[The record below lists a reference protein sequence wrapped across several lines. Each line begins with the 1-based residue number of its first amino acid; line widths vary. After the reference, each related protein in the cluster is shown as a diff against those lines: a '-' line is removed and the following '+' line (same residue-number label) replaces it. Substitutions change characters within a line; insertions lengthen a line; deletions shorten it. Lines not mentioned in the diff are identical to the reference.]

1 LKNDIGSEGTIL
13 VWHEGFEK
21 GRNKELAEMF
31 PKYESF
37 LLDLND
43 RMMDLKIPFSEEWF
57 VDKDFFGSASIKDV
71 QPVLVPGRGY
81 AGLEISNGIMAQR
94 IWMETF
100 LHDKNK
106 DKKYKIIKDLLE
118 YCKDDTLNMY
128 KILKYLYEVII

>member
-1 LKNDIGSEGTIL
+1 MNDIGSDGTIL
-13 VWHEGFEK
+13 VWHESFEK
-21 GRNKELAEMF
+21 TRNMEMAAMF

-37 LLDLND
+37 LLNLND

-57 VDKDFFGSASIKDV
+57 VDKDFFGSASIKAV

-81 AGLEISNGIMAQR
+81 AGLEISNGSQAQR

-100 LHDKNK
+100 LYDKNK
-106 DKKYKIIKDLLE
+106 DKKDKIIKDLLE

-128 KILKYLYEVII
+128 MILKYLYKVII